1 MNAYSVNCSAYYGA
15 KVEVKVLRCDRL
27 SGPTTTYQSIYDR
40 EVDLYVAGKVDFI
53 IHSHLYIYHW
63 QYKRLI
69 HF

>member
-40 EVDLYVAGKVDFI
+40 EVDLYVAGQVVFI
-53 IHSHLYIYHW
+53 IH
-63 QYKRLI
+63 
-69 HF
+69 